1 MKVVV
6 LEDTLQHQV
15 RIETALKEIAEEL
28 GKKIELKITGKIR
41 ELEELIEAD
50 TPCHLYFLDIDIK
63 GEEKKGLDIAQLIR
77 AHNPYAVIVFVTS
90 HSEFATLTY
99 SYKVSAL
106 DFIEKELG
114 NAAFKNRIK
123 DCVDYTLSHLIE
135 NEQTVDYFEYDFK
148 GSKFSI
154 PFQDIY
160 YIETA
165 GDGSKY
171 KLRVV
176 GKSFTKECRGT
187 LKDIQS
193 KPAYQGRFFESHK
206 SYLVNIDQISGFD
219 KKTGEVLLYE
229 GVKVPYG
236 RNKFKVLKNIVEEKE
251 KNSKN

>member
-1 MKVVV
+1 MEVLV
-6 LEDTLQHQV
+6 LEDTLQHQL
-15 RIETALKEIAEEL
+15 RMEAALNEIAREL
-28 GKKIELKITGKIR
+28 GKKIEVKVTGKIR
-41 ELEELIEAD
+41 ELEEYIEAD
-50 TPCHLYFLDIDIK
+50 SLCHLYFLDIDIK

-114 NAAFKNRIK
+114 NACFKKRVK
-123 DCVDYTLSHLIE
+123 DCVEYTLSHLIE
-135 NEQTVDYFEYDFK
+135 NEQTVDFFEYDFK

-154 PFQDIY
+154 PFRDIY

-165 GDGSKY
+165 GGAY

-176 GKSFTKECRGT
+176 GKSFAKEFRGT
-187 LKDIQS
+187 IKDIQT
-193 KPAYQGRFFESHK
+193 KPENQGRFFESHK

-219 KKTGEVLLYE
+219 KKTRDILLYE
-229 GVKVPYG
+229 GVRVPYG
-236 RNKFKVLKNIVEEKE
+236 RNKFKNLKHILEEKE
-251 KNSKN
+251 KSLKN